1 MASEEKDKS
10 YAKDRPLR
18 SCFIS
23 LDSPLS
29 DNFYSSEDDED
40 CGLDKLEDVVC
51 NLFNDKHEVWHDAI
65 DKILNSGV
73 KQPMKVNQP
82 KF

>member
-1 MASEEKDKS
+1 LASEEKDKS

-29 DNFYSSEDDED
+29 DNYYSSEDDED
-40 CGLDKLEDVVC
+40 CGMDKLEDVVC
-51 NLFNDKHEVWHDAI
+51 NLFNDKHEVQHDAI
-65 DKILNSGV
+65 DKILNSGA
-73 KQPMKVNQP
+73 N
-82 KF
+82 